1 MSDHIKTS
9 EQREEERR
17 AGALDSTKDQALSKD
32 SLQHVPAIAGRTETI
47 AAAADI
53 QAARHSVATG
63 PATASSSTPDRGEP
77 DQEQD
82 GLPPTSETPTAP
94 PGPPQTA
101 AEEPSSA
108 VPAPRNQLI
117 DGPGAAAKTKTTTE
131 QVREAVKK
139 SLELV
144 REEPGLIVSGNSAK
158 DLIRGLDYGDRR
170 RSNLS
175 GLSSE
180 AF

>member
-1 MSDHIKTS
+1 MSDHIKPS

-32 SLQHVPAIAGRTETI
+32 SLQHVPATAGHAEII

-63 PATASSSTPDRGEP
+63 PATASSSTPDRGEL

-108 VPAPRNQLI
+108 VAAPQHHLI
-117 DGPGAAAKTKTTTE
+117 DGPGAASKTKTTTK

-139 SLELV
+139 SLV
-144 REEPGLIVSGNSAK
+144 T
-158 DLIRGLDYGDRR
+158 
-170 RSNLS
+170 
-175 GLSSE
+175 
-180 AF
+180 

>member
-1 MSDHIKTS
+1 MSDHIKPS

-32 SLQHVPAIAGRTETI
+32 SLQHVPATAGHTETI

-53 QAARHSVATG
+53 LAARHSVATG
-63 PATASSSTPDRGEP
+63 PATASSSTPDCGELN
-77 DQEQD
+77 QEQD

-108 VPAPRNQLI
+108 VAAPQHHLI
-117 DGPGAAAKTKTTTE
+117 DGPGAASKTKTTKK
-131 QVREAVKK
+131 QVREAVEK

-144 REEPGLIVSGNSAK
+144 REKPGLIVSGNSAK
-158 DLIRGLDYGDRR
+158 DLIRDLCA
-170 RSNLS
+170 
-175 GLSSE
+175 LSSYE
-180 AF
+180 ATARTL

>member
-1 MSDHIKTS
+1 MSDHIKPS

-32 SLQHVPAIAGRTETI
+32 SLQHVPATAGHAEII

-63 PATASSSTPDRGEP
+63 PATASSSTPDRGEL

-94 PGPPQTA
+94 PGPQQARATLV
-101 AEEPSSA
+101 A
-108 VPAPRNQLI
+108 VPAV
-117 DGPGAAAKTKTTTE
+117 A
-131 QVREAVKK
+131 
-139 SLELV
+139 S
-144 REEPGLIVSGNSAK
+144 
-158 DLIRGLDYGDRR
+158 
-170 RSNLS
+170 
-175 GLSSE
+175 
-180 AF
+180 

>member
-32 SLQHVPAIAGRTETI
+32 SLQHVPATAGRTEII

-63 PATASSSTPDRGEP
+63 PATASSSTPDRGEL

-82 GLPPTSETPTAP
+82 GLPPTSDLRPILLFICLQALFRLSTAKQAQRPTTTPTP
-94 PGPPQTA
+94 PW
-101 AEEPSSA
+101 
-108 VPAPRNQLI
+108 
-117 DGPGAAAKTKTTTE
+117 
-131 QVREAVKK
+131 
-139 SLELV
+139 
-144 REEPGLIVSGNSAK
+144 
-158 DLIRGLDYGDRR
+158 RR
-170 RSNLS
+170 LRTHI
-175 GLSSE
+175 
-180 AF
+180 A